1 MGMPNGPRVH
11 WAMDSQLVA
20 ERVGISVQLPLPFH
34 ECHCSEDPSVGCFH
48 FKPVLEGQGM
58 EDTPSHS
65 F

>member
-1 MGMPNGPRVH
+1 MGMPNGLRVH

-20 ERVGISVQLPLPFH
+20 GKADCSFQLPLPSH
-34 ECHCSEDPSVGCFH
+34 ECHCPEDPSVGYFH

-58 EDTPSHS
+58 EGTPSHS

>member
-1 MGMPNGPRVH
+1 MGMPNTLRVH

-20 ERVGISVQLPLPFH
+20 ERVGIIVQLPPPSH
-34 ECHCSEDPSVGCFH
+34 ECHCLEDPSVGYFH

-58 EDTPSHS
+58 EGTSSHS

>member
-20 ERVGISVQLPLPFH
+20 ERVGIIVQLPLPSH
-34 ECHCSEDPSVGCFH
+34 ECHCPEDPSVGYFH

-58 EDTPSHS
+58 EGTPSHS